1 VADLKYAVKLLWKD
15 KGFSLTAT
23 LTLAI
28 CIGAQAAIFSIVH
41 SVLLQPLPFSEPER
55 ILLLYNSYPHAGVA
69 RAATGVPDYYDRLRE
84 VDAFEEQA
92 LYDFVGRTI
101 GEAGSPQ
108 RVRVLAVTPSFFRL
122 LRAEPLQGRT
132 FTEEEGEIGN
142 EKKIVLSHRLWQQL
156 FAGDP
161 GALGK
166 DLRVNGVPFTLV
178 GVMPENFLFLSPE
191 VALFTPLAFS
201 AEQKSDDARHSNNWE
216 MLGRLKPGA
225 SLAQAQMQIDALNAR
240 NDERFPQFKQILS
253 NAGFRTVVVPF
264 QEELV
269 KDIRATLY
277 LLWGGVAFVL
287 LIGCVNAANLVL
299 VRSHVRLRELATRH
313 ALGAGRFRLA
323 RQLVSET
330 LLLTGVG
337 GGLGLI
343 AGYAALRLTARLGI
357 EEIPRGSEIGMGP
370 VTLGYT
376 LGLTLLIGVLLGL
389 AAVVHVLRSDLSS
402 VLHEEGRSAT
412 VSRGLRL
419 VRRGLVVLQV
429 AFALILLVGAG
440 LLLASFRRVLEVDPG
455 FRPEQVATAAV
466 SLPASRYPEP
476 RERQAFVSR
485 ALEKIRALPGVLAAG
500 VTDTIPL
507 GGSYS
512 DSVILAE
519 GYQMAPGESLIS
531 PSRSVASPGYFEAMG
546 IPLLQGRFFTEA
558 DREESPR
565 VIIVDRELAQRFW
578 PQGDPLGKRMFLPD
592 NPEDLLNPSKNV
604 RWLTVVGV
612 VGKIRQR
619 GLVEAPDRVGA
630 YYFPYRQ
637 SGISNMTFALR
648 TGTEPESLIGPLR
661 REITELDPELP
672 VFDARTMSERLE
684 DSLLTRKVPIWI
696 SLAFAGVA
704 LFLAAVGLYGVLA
717 YLVTQ
722 RSREFGIRLALG
734 STARGIFDLV
744 VREGAQILALG
755 FVFGLVGVYA
765 LRRVLEAELYGV
777 RPLEPAVL
785 LGVAGLLALVAL
797 VACLLPA
804 RRATRIDPV
813 VALRQE

>member
-1 VADLKYAVKLLWKD
+1 
-15 KGFSLTAT
+15 
-23 LTLAI
+23 
-28 CIGAQAAIFSIVH
+28 
-41 SVLLQPLPFSEPER
+41 
-55 ILLLYNSYPHAGVA
+55 
-69 RAATGVPDYYDRLRE
+69 
-84 VDAFEEQA
+84 
-92 LYDFVGRTI
+92 
-101 GEAGSPQ
+101 
-108 RVRVLAVTPSFFRL
+108 
-122 LRAEPLQGRT
+122 
-132 FTEEEGEIGN
+132 
-142 EKKIVLSHRLWQQL
+142 
-156 FAGDP
+156 
-161 GALGK
+161 
-166 DLRVNGVPFTLV
+166 
-178 GVMPENFLFLSPE
+178 
-191 VALFTPLAFS
+191 
-201 AEQKSDDARHSNNWE
+201 
-216 MLGRLKPGA
+216 
-225 SLAQAQMQIDALNAR
+225 
-240 NDERFPQFKQILS
+240 
-253 NAGFRTVVVPF
+253 
-264 QEELV
+264 
-269 KDIRATLY
+269 
-277 LLWGGVAFVL
+277 
-287 LIGCVNAANLVL
+287 
-299 VRSHVRLRELATRH
+299 
-313 ALGAGRFRLA
+313 
-323 RQLVSET
+323 
-330 LLLTGVG
+330 
-337 GGLGLI
+337 
-343 AGYAALRLTARLGI
+343 
-357 EEIPRGSEIGMGP
+357 
-370 VTLGYT
+370 
-376 LGLTLLIGVLLGL
+376 
-389 AAVVHVLRSDLSS
+389 
-402 VLHEEGRSAT
+402 
-412 VSRGLRL
+412 
-419 VRRGLVVLQV
+419 
-429 AFALILLVGAG
+429 
-440 LLLASFRRVLEVDPG
+440 
-455 FRPEQVATAAV
+455 V

-485 ALEKIRALPGVLAAG
+485 ALEKIHALPGVLAAG